1 MAQIDENRTWTQDE
15 IINNTKNVVRG
26 LETLKSEHS
35 SLLSNLNLHDNKN
48 SEIEEAK
55 AGLVQESLE
64 KLDLG
69 LGEAQVSSLDMFLLN
84 FPRIFKLHKGEL

>member
-1 MAQIDENRTWTQDE
+1 MAQLDENRKWTQDE

-35 SLLSNLNLHDNKN
+35 SLLTTLSTLQDNKN

-64 KLDLG
+64 KLELG
-69 LGEAQVSSLDMFLLN
+69 LGEAQVRINILRAMGFHAILN
-84 FPRIFKLHKGEL
+84 

>member
-1 MAQIDENRTWTQDE
+1 MAQLDENRKWTQDE

-35 SLLSNLNLHDNKN
+35 SLLTSLASLNLQDNKN
-48 SEIEEAK
+48 TEIEEAK

-64 KLDLG
+64 KLELG
-69 LGEAQVSSLDMFLLN
+69 LGEAQV
-84 FPRIFKLHKGEL
+84 

>member
-35 SLLSNLNLHDNKN
+35 SLLTNLNLQDNKN

-64 KLDLG
+64 KLELG
-69 LGEAQVSSLDMFLLN
+69 LGEAQVRPLDMFYRVSLDFL
-84 FPRIFKLHKGEL
+84 